1 MIEQK
6 MYTCTFF
13 KKTYKKSNHLV
24 IYSKILVAFNVS
36 CSCKFIE
43 MKFYFSISFVHFAFK
58 YSKVFETRFK
68 LRLVLE
74 RRNYETE
81 LPH

>member
-1 MIEQK
+1 MCIIIINVYYNNKFTMIEQK

-58 YSKVFETRFK
+58 YSKVFETRAS
-68 LRLVLE
+68 
-74 RRNYETE
+74 N
-81 LPH
+81 